1 MIKMK
6 IYRNRKKNRR
16 KKMASTQEYV
26 AYVMEQLAPLGQVA
40 NRKMMG
46 EYVLY
51 YQGKVFGGIYDNCV
65 LIKINRVSEKL
76 LPNGT
81 RQIPYPGAKPM
92 FLMEELEDTE
102 FLKKLI
108 PQMCEEI
115 ELPKRRKA

>member
-1 MIKMK
+1 M
-6 IYRNRKKNRR
+6 
-16 KKMASTQEYV
+16 
-26 AYVMEQLAPLGQVA
+26 
-40 NRKMMG
+40 
-46 EYVLY
+46 
-51 YQGKVFGGIYDNCV
+51 
-65 LIKINRVSEKL
+65 

>member
-1 MIKMK
+1 
-6 IYRNRKKNRR
+6 
-16 KKMASTQEYV
+16 MASTQEYV
-26 AYVMEQLAPLGQVA
+26 AYVMEQLEPLGEVA

-51 YQGKVFGGIYDNCV
+51 YQGKVFGGIYDNRV
-65 LIKINRVSEKL
+65 LIKINSVSEKM

-92 FLMEELEDTE
+92 FLVEELEDTE

>member
-1 MIKMK
+1 
-6 IYRNRKKNRR
+6 
-16 KKMASTQEYV
+16 MASTQEYV
-26 AYVMEQLAPLGQVA
+26 AYVMEQLEPLGEVA

-51 YQGKVFGGIYDNCV
+51 YQGKVFGGIYDNRV
-65 LIKINRVSEKL
+65 LIKINSVSEEM
-76 LPNGT
+76 LPNGIK
-81 RQIPYPGAKPM
+81 QIPYPGAKPM
-92 FLMEELEDTE
+92 FLVEELEDTE